1 MKSAE
6 RRGTGLR
13 SMRGNPR
20 RVQRRVHKGCCPQNA
35 SGFTD
40 VHQDAGIATKQGLCY
55 PASFF
60 YSAGLTKHTRAQKA
74 CHHTSISGPCQ
85 PLLAPATASVHASV
99 YFCACLH
106 VCVPA
111 SCVSEAVRTL

>member
-6 RRGTGLR
+6 GKGTGLR
-13 SMRGNPR
+13 SRRGNPR
-20 RVQRRVHKGCCPQNA
+20 RVQRRVHKVCCPQNA
-35 SGFTD
+35 SRFTD
-40 VHQDAGIATKQGLCY
+40 VHQDAGIVTKRGPLL
-55 PASFF
+55 SRLVF

-85 PLLAPATASVHASV
+85 PLLAPATASAHASV